1 MKTDMELDI
10 QSAVSRDDRISRYLK
25 GQMSALEEA
34 RFLKDMESDKQL
46 KEDTINQARII
57 KGMRQVDNEL
67 IRCLKQA
74 SESEVDAA
82 LHPLKGLFR
91 KPVMWMSIAATA
103 AILVFSGYK
112 GYDYYSTTHLGIR
125 YASEFPM
132 ETIMRGDSNTKVESE
147 LQTLFGNIE
156 ERHDLTATTQRLAE
170 LWDIAN
176 QDTYNDYTDYA
187 PYIGWYL
194 AIGYLEDYDKANAKK
209 ILNQLASETYPQSIN
224 LKAQELSNSIQ

>member
-1 MKTDMELDI
+1 MELDI

-25 GQMSALEEA
+25 GQMNASEEA

-67 IRCLKQA
+67 IRCLKQ
-74 SESEVDAA
+74 
-82 LHPLKGLFR
+82 
-91 KPVMWMSIAATA
+91 
-103 AILVFSGYK
+103 
-112 GYDYYSTTHLGIR
+112 
-125 YASEFPM
+125 ASEFPM

-194 AIGYLEDYDKANAKK
+194 AIGYLEDYDKTNAKK
-209 ILNQLASETYPQSIN
+209 IFN
-224 LKAQELSNSIQ
+224 LMLDDGNVNEAIKDQIKDILKSL